1 LGVIDKKILS
11 MIPVILDKEIMMFK
25 NMENEEKFELIKTT
39 DYYPLDE
46 LYCKILK

>member
-1 LGVIDKKILS
+1 

-39 DYYPLDE
+39 DYDALSE
-46 LYCKILK
+46 LHYKILK